1 MTLSPEVAAL
11 VGVSVGGL
19 LGFATQYVDRSRVR
33 RHRRRARLH
42 AAAID
47 MIAAGGTTWF
57 VFASARRA
65 GNVDTAMD
73 GLHTGLDR
81 LLAAHGTIALEGDE
95 QMRDASDRLLG
106 AVSDLIGLSEGQPA
120 PLWRRMFGRAPLSDD
135 TERLEELGAAIGALR
150 DAARPTGSR
159 RSKAP

>member
-19 LGFATQYVDRSRVR
+19 LGFATQYADRSRVR

-42 AAAID
+42 AAAIE

-57 VFASARRA
+57 VFAGARRA
-65 GNVDTAMD
+65 GNVDAAMS
-73 GLHTGLDR
+73 GLHTGLER
-81 LLAAHGTIALEGDE
+81 LLAAHGTIALEGDAQLRE
-95 QMRDASDRLLG
+95 ASDRLLG
-106 AVSDLIGLSEGQPA
+106 AVSELIGLSEGQPA

-135 TERLEELGAAIGALR
+135 TERLAELSAAMDALR

-159 RSKAP
+159 LSRAR